1 MSGTAGDD
9 IIDVVLDVSGV
20 VSSIEGM
27 TPDNVEVYTVDGL
40 GQGANGD
47 TLSYAGTTAF
57 GVTVDLG
64 AVTPTADGF
73 ASVAGIENVVGG
85 SLGNSLTG
93 NSGNN
98 TLDGGVGADT
108 MVGGAGNDTYVVDD
122 AGDVVTEALNE
133 GTDTV
138 QSSLRLHARRPMSRT

>member
-1 MSGTAGDD
+1 
-9 IIDVVLDVSGV
+9 
-20 VSSIEGM
+20 M
-27 TPDNVEVYTVDGL
+27 TPDNVEVYTVDGI

-85 SLGNSLTG
+85 SLGERRSQATAATTR
-93 NSGNN
+93 S
-98 TLDGGVGADT
+98 T
-108 MVGGAGNDTYVVDD
+108 AGPAAT
-122 AGDVVTEALNE
+122 
-133 GTDTV
+133 
-138 QSSLRLHARRPMSRT
+138 P